1 MVDDLIRA
9 PHPALRP
16 YLGDYVGYD
25 FAGMPPG
32 IHLGLPSGALTF
44 IVAIDEPLRQL
55 DAEAGAEDRFDVLL
69 AGLHLRPTLVS
80 HEGTMAGIQI
90 NLTPFAPR
98 ALFGLTAAEYS
109 HHSVDLR
116 EVTRPIAVELHE
128 RVNAES
134 GWAGRFAA
142 VDTVLV
148 KCLRDGGRL
157 RDGVAPRRE
166 VIEAWDVILG
176 SHGRATVARL
186 AEHVGWS
193 RRHLTAQLRA
203 EVGIGPKDAARVV
216 RFDRARRLVAGMGG
230 IGTGDGAVSDEDG
243 GARGSGD
250 RWPKSRP
257 GSRPMRRERTPGS
270 LAEVA
275 AVCGFADQSHLVR
288 DFTAFAGLSPTAW
301 LAADPIIA
309 HGAAGRD
316 GADRD

>member
-80 HEGTMAGIQI
+80 HDGTMAGIQI

-98 ALFGLTAAEYS
+98 ALFGLTAADFS

-116 EVTRPIAVELHE
+116 EVTRPVAVELHE
-128 RVNAES
+128 RVNAETD
-134 GWAGRFAA
+134 WAGRFAA
-142 VDTVLV
+142 VDTVLL
-148 KCLRDGGRL
+148 KCLRDGALALGSAR
-157 RDGVAPRRE
+157 PRRE
-166 VIEAWDVILG
+166 IAEAWSVIVA

-216 RFDRARRLVAGMGG
+216 RFDRARRLVAG
-230 IGTGDGAVSDEDG
+230 ICGTGAGDGAVSDADS
-243 GARGSGD
+243 GARGGED
-250 RWPKSRP
+250 RRQ
-257 GSRPMRRERTPGS
+257 GSRLMRRERTPGS

-288 DFTAFAGLSPTAW
+288 DFTVFAGLSPTAW

-309 HGAAGRD
+309 HGAAGRSGD
-316 GADRD
+316 DTV